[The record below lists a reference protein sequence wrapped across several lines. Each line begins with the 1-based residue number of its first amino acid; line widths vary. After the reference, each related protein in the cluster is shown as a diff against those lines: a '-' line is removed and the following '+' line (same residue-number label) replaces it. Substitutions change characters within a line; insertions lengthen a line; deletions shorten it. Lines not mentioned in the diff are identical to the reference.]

1 MLTAIVH
8 VDTEPDC
15 IPEAA
20 AAIADVPGVA
30 EVFSVTGDADLIVMV
45 RVREHEQ
52 LADVIAD
59 SISKVAGVRATR
71 TYLAFRAYSK
81 RDLESA
87 FSLGLD

>member
-8 VDTEPDC
+8 VDTDPEC

-20 AAIADVPGVA
+20 SAIADVKGVH

-45 RVREHEQ
+45 RVREHNH

-59 SISKVAGVRATR
+59 KISKVPGVRATR
-71 TYLAFRAYSK
+71 TYLAFRTYSK
-81 RDLESA
+81 RDMEAA